1 MSIKS
6 TSEVEEIME
15 FVITE
20 YKRCFVIKADGRI
33 DSTSAQEVEKRL
45 MELTNS
51 EKSIIIDMQA
61 VNFVS
66 SAGWWAIIRVQKELK
81 NKHKADLVLVNLQE
95 NVRDSMD
102 LIGILPYFTV
112 YEEMI
117 DAIASI

>member
-1 MSIKS
+1 
-6 TSEVEEIME
+6 ME

-61 VNFVS
+61 VNSFP
-66 SAGWWAIIRVQKELK
+66 VQGGGRLFAFRK
-81 NKHKADLVLVNLQE
+81 NL
-95 NVRDSMD
+95 R
-102 LIGILPYFTV
+102 T
-112 YEEMI
+112 
-117 DAIASI
+117 SIKPTLSW

>member
-1 MSIKS
+1 
-6 TSEVEEIME
+6 
-15 FVITE
+15 
-20 YKRCFVIKADGRI
+20 
-33 DSTSAQEVEKRL
+33 

-95 NVRDSMD
+95 MC
-102 LIGILPYFTV
+102 
-112 YEEMI
+112 
-117 DAIASI
+117 AIRWI

>member
-1 MSIKS
+1 
-6 TSEVEEIME
+6 ME

-81 NKHKADLVLVNLQE
+81 NKH
-95 NVRDSMD
+95 VRDSMD